1 MISRITVAAYALV
14 VTLATYLITVWVDA
28 DLQIPAEMGTLG
40 GETRDMTVW
49 NLLLVTAVTGLAA
62 IAVAAALDRF
72 TGNGKRVWTIGAMVV
87 LVGSIIP
94 LFTMDL
100 GGVTLLWQLV
110 LHLVFGLTLIW
121 GFWKTWDDA

>member
-1 MISRITVAAYALV
+1 
-14 VTLATYLITVWVDA
+14 
-28 DLQIPAEMGTLG
+28 
-40 GETRDMTVW
+40 
-49 NLLLVTAVTGLAA
+49 VTAVTGLAA

-72 TGNGKRVWTIGAMVV
+72 TGNGKRVWTIGALVV